1 MAVSTVVLLPGL
13 DGTGDLFAPFV
24 DAAPR
29 GIKTIVVGYPVT
41 DASIEVL
48 ERYARERLAK
58 DCIVIAES
66 FSGPIGIRAAADAR
80 VRALVLCNSFI
91 KSPVLPSL
99 RCLAIA
105 PLFAIPV
112 SKFAL
117 RSVLLGRRAGPV
129 LLENTQRVIRRIP
142 ATVLARRVRQ
152 ILLADEQ
159 TAVRLV
165 AKPILYLR
173 GLSDKLVSENSWSD
187 LKKIRPDAQI
197 VRIDGPHML
206 LQTCPRECWAAIVRF
221 TEEFVTG

>member
-1 MAVSTVVLLPGL
+1 MTVSTVLLLPGL

-29 GIKTIVVGYPVT
+29 GIKTVVVEYAVT

-48 ERYARERLAK
+48 ERHARERLVK

-66 FSGPIGIRAAADAR
+66 FSGPIGIRVAADAR

-91 KSPVLPSL
+91 KSPVFPLL
-99 RCLAIA
+99 RHLAIA
-105 PLFAIPV
+105 PLFAIPLP
-112 SKFAL
+112 KFAL
-117 RSVLLGRRAGPV
+117 RSFLLGRRANPV
-129 LLENTQRVIRRIP
+129 LLEKTQRAIRRIP

-159 TAVRLV
+159 TAVRTV

-173 GLSDKLVSENSWSD
+173 GLSDKLV
-187 LKKIRPDAQI
+187 
-197 VRIDGPHML
+197 
-206 LQTCPRECWAAIVRF
+206 
-221 TEEFVTG
+221 